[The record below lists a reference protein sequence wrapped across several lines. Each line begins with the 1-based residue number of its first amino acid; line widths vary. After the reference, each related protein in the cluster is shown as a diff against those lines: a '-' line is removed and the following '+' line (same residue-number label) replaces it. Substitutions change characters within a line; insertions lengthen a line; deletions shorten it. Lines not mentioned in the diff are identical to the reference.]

1 MHLIQKTV
9 KKLVSGFYEFPLHF
23 QRFDLYSS
31 VGKLLSCFF
40 FFFPFN
46 SVGFCFIDFNA
57 LLFGV
62 YTLKT
67 AK

>member
-1 MHLIQKTV
+1 M
-9 KKLVSGFYEFPLHF
+9 SGFYEFPLHF

-31 VGKLLSCFF
+31 VGKLLS

-46 SVGFCFIDFNA
+46 SVGFCFIAFNA

>member
-9 KKLVSGFYEFPLHF
+9 KEKLVSGFYEFPLHF

-31 VGKLLSCFF
+31 IGKLLRFF
-40 FFFPFN
+40 LNFSFN
-46 SVGFCFIDFNA
+46 SVGFCFIAFDA

>member
-1 MHLIQKTV
+1 M
-9 KKLVSGFYEFPLHF
+9 SGFYEFPLHF

-31 VGKLLSCFF
+31 VGKLLSF

-46 SVGFCFIDFNA
+46 SVGFCFIAFNA
-57 LLFGV
+57 LVFCV

>member
-1 MHLIQKTV
+1 MVFMSFLYNFKDLIFTHL
-9 KKLVSGFYEFPLHF
+9 LGN
-23 QRFDLYSS
+23 YS
-31 VGKLLSCFF
+31 V

-46 SVGFCFIDFNA
+46 SVGFCFIAFNA